1 MQNKEAKFSKLK
13 YFSIVTTNC
22 FFSSYNICSILNKLL
37 FFIFWEVFVTFKT
50 ILLLFFFF
58 FFRKILISFTSFF
71 SILPH
76 FTPFKIFFFKICFYR
91 SYLHFVSFLHN
102 IKRPSMWWVWS
113 LWNFWV
119 KKRVTFWYKDKI
131 LEGIIQIFWGYFT
144 VGRGIKQ
151 IVKKN
156 PLKEVTFR
164 FSEIKFQI

>member
-1 MQNKEAKFSKLK
+1 MFSV
-13 YFSIVTTNC
+13 IIIRH
-22 FFSSYNICSILNKLL
+22 FFSCYNIFFYTEPAFVFHLL
-37 FFIFWEVFVTFKT
+37 RDFCNVHDQIVGFFS
-50 ILLLFFFF
+50 FF